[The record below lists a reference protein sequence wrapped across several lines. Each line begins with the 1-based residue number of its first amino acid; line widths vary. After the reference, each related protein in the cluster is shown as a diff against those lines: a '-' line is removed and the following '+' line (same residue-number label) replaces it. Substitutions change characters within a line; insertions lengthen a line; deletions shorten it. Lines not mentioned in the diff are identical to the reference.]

1 MHIYFV
7 YLGLAGYPPSLAL
20 TIPTNMQINHNRIVL
35 GKSLCLGFFFI
46 FSFFAQILAQEKVG
60 RPLITTYKYQE
71 YGADPI
77 SWWGLEDDNGFMYFA
92 NGNGVLQFDGVN
104 WELIEV
110 PGFGTR
116 SFAKDDN
123 GRIHVGGAGEF
134 GYLATSESGTMKY
147 VSLIDKIPEEHKNF
161 ADVWEIDYYKG
172 RVIFRT
178 EFKLYCWDGKSM
190 KVISSENGY
199 HVGNIVN
206 DTYYLR
212 IWDRGLCI
220 LKDDDTFE
228 LVPNGEQFAS
238 ERIYTMLP
246 YDDKMLVGTRTQGF
260 FLYDGKE
267 FVPFKTEIDEQVKG
281 ELYLP
286 GATLKD
292 GRYVLNTRNDGA
304 YIIDRDG
311 KLLQKFTTAN
321 GLPDGTVNYVYVDS
335 RGVLWMMHFNGIS
348 SVNLNSNFTILD
360 SSMGLKTAVF
370 TANRHKNILYLSNN
384 IGVAYFDE
392 ETNSIIQIPG
402 TFGQGGNF
410 FEFRNRLYVGTNG
423 MGYIELKNK
432 TFSYVR
438 ESVNYDFRARITTQS
453 KKDSNRIFVEHQQ
466 GLVSLYFNEE
476 TQQFEEESSTNK
488 VVLGGGT
495 IIEKEDGSLWMD
507 TNLDAQVVKIIP
519 KYFEDKLDLNNSEF
533 ILYGEKEG
541 LPDSDIGIFDN
552 EGEIGVFASKAKE
565 TYVLNEAADRFE
577 KKKFFFDKFINWKNP
592 GSATKRTK
600 DGKIWFNVGSGVMF
614 AEKNSLGEFKIN
626 SDVFKELKN
635 TRIYTI
641 YPEDSE
647 PDGSRVVWFS
657 GPDGVIR
664 YEGNLEK
671 PIIPEFQVAIRKM
684 TIAGDSLV
692 YGGNIDFPEKL
703 NIPFDRNSVTVNY
716 AAPLFIGQK
725 EIKYSTQLSGLDD
738 TWSDWSKQTS
748 REYINLPAGDYT
760 FKTKAQNI
768 YGDITDETSV
778 SFSIIPPWYA
788 TWWAYL
794 LYGLSFLAVVY
805 LVVKARTSIL
815 LNQRKILEDTVAERT
830 KEANQRLKELATV
843 NQVSQALTEKLQL
856 NDLIQLVGDEMK
868 KLFKSDITYLAIL
881 DPETNIISFPYEDGD
896 DMQPMSYGEGLTSQI
911 IKTGEP
917 LLINKDAD
925 ISAEYDKIGVKH
937 SGKLAVSYLGVPIP
951 VEDSVIGVLS
961 VQSTQQ
967 ESRFTEEDKKL
978 LKTIAINVGIALH
991 NAELFEEAKEAK
1003 AKAEDA
1009 NEAKSAFLSTVS
1021 HELRTPLTSVLGFAK
1036 IIRKRLEDKIFPA
1049 VDVSDQK
1056 IKRTMKQVSENLDVV
1071 VSEGERLTNLI
1082 NDVLDL
1088 AKIESG
1094 KMEWNMRPIFLQD
1107 VINRGIAA
1115 TSSLFEQKGLKLK
1128 KKIPEDLPIIKADED
1143 KLIQVVINLLSNA
1156 VKFTKK
1162 GTVSIEA
1169 YQEKGQLIFEVQD
1182 TGIGIAD
1189 EDRHKIFERFRQA
1202 GDTLT
1207 DKPQGTGLG
1216 LPICREIIEH
1226 HGGIIWM
1233 KSEFNVGST
1242 FFFSLPV
1249 LGEAAIQ
1256 EPIQLDRILRSLKKQ
1271 ISHSSKKKADGKPT
1285 ILVVDDDTPIRS
1297 LLRQELTDT
1306 GYRVR
1311 EAANGK
1317 AALDMVRLE
1326 KPDLIILDV
1335 MMPEINGFD
1344 VAAVLKNDPAT
1355 MDIPIIILSIVQ
1367 DKERGF
1373 RIGVDRYLT
1382 KPIDTEK
1389 LFHAVDELLEQGVS
1403 KKKVLVVDE
1412 DASAVKTLTDVL
1424 SARGYKVMETT
1435 SENLLATASESMPD
1449 IIMLNSVYNGNKN
1462 FIKDLKVQKGMENV
1476 MFFVYE

>member
-1 MHIYFV
+1 MQKNQNIAWGIIHC
-7 YLGLAGYPPSLAL
+7 
-20 TIPTNMQINHNRIVL
+20 IPF
-35 GKSLCLGFFFI
+35 CLLFSTFI
-46 FSFFAQILAQEKVG
+46 SAQEQIGK
-60 RPLITTYKYQE
+60 PLITNYRYQE
-71 YGADPI
+71 YNAGPVN
-77 SWWGLEDDNGFMYFA
+77 WWATEDDNGIMYFA
-92 NGNGVLQFDGVN
+92 NGHGVLQFDGVN
-104 WELIEV
+104 WKTIEMESSSRCMTKNSE
-110 PGFGTR
+110 GTI
-116 SFAKDDN
+116 F
-123 GRIHVGGAGEF
+123 VGGISDF
-134 GYLATSESGTMKY
+134 GYLQPSTNGELEY
-147 VSLIDKIPEEHKNF
+147 VSLLDKVPEEHRAF
-161 ADVWEIDYYKG
+161 RDVWEVDFYKG

-178 EFKLYCWDGKSM
+178 EFKLYAWDGENI
-190 KVISSENGY
+190 KVISSEKGY

-206 DTYYLR
+206 GVYYLR
-212 IWDRGLCI
+212 IWDRGLCV

-228 LVPNGEQFAS
+228 LVPGGEQFAS
-238 ERIYTMLP
+238 ERIYSMLP
-246 YDDKMLVGTRTQGF
+246 YDDKTMLVGTRSKGF
-260 FLYDGKE
+260 YLFDGKTYKT
-267 FVPFKTEIDEQVKG
+267 FKTGADPYVKG
-281 ELYLP
+281 KLYLP
-286 GATLKD
+286 GAALKD
-292 GRYVLNTRNDGA
+292 GSFVFNTFSDGA
-304 YIIDRDG
+304 YLIDHDG
-311 KLLQKFTTAN
+311 KLIQKYTTDN
-321 GLPDGTVNYVYVDS
+321 GLQDGSIDYVYVDS
-335 RGVLWMMHFNGIS
+335 RGVLWMMLFNGIS
-348 SVNLNSNFTILD
+348 SVNLNSTFTSLD
-360 SSMGLKTAVF
+360 SNMGLPTNVVF
-370 TANRHKNILYLSNN
+370 TNQRHNGILYLSTNN
-384 IGVAYFDE
+384 GIFYLDE
-392 ETNSIIQIPG
+392 DSKEINLIPG
-402 TFGQGGNF
+402 TSGQGGNF
-410 FEFRNRLYVGTNG
+410 MVSNGRLYTGTGG
-423 MGYIELKNK
+423 MGVIEIVDK
-432 TFSYVR
+432 TFKYVQ
-438 ESVNYDFRARITTQS
+438 ESVNYNLRARVLFLS
-453 KKDSNRIFVEHQQ
+453 KKDKNRMYVAHQQ
-466 GLVSLYFNEE
+466 GLTTLYFDAKQNQFVLESETDKRVPSANNSIEEDAKGRIWIQSEANGEVKVLTPLFDEKGKMDLSSSEIITLNKENGLPDAPIGFWELNNEIHFFSRPTQESFVFNEE
-476 TQQFEEESSTNK
+476 NNQFEKQTFFYNDFLGWER
-488 VVLGGGT
+488 GGGVARP
-495 IIEKEDGSLWMD
+495 IK
-507 TNLDAQVVKIIP
+507 
-519 KYFEDKLDLNNSEF
+519 
-533 ILYGEKEG
+533 
-541 LPDSDIGIFDN
+541 DN
-552 EGEIGVFASKAKE
+552 EG
-565 TYVLNEAADRFE
+565 
-577 KKKFFFDKFINWKNP
+577 
-592 GSATKRTK
+592 
-600 DGKIWFNVGSGVMF
+600 KIWLNARKGPIVAKPNKSDDYDID
-614 AEKNSLGEFKIN
+614 SDTFKGLNKTIIW
-626 SDVFKELKN
+626 D
-635 TRIYTI
+635 I
-641 YPEDSE
+641 YPEDTNE
-647 PDGSRVVWFS
+647 EGVQTVWLS
-657 GPDGVIR
+657 GPDGVVR
-664 YEGNLEK
+664 YQGSLEK
-671 PIIPEFQVAIRKM
+671 PFLPDFHVDVRKL
-684 TIAGDSLV
+684 TIGGDSLV
-692 YGGNIDFPEKL
+692 YGGNIDFPEGIK
-703 NIPFDRNSVTVNY
+703 IPFDKNSVSIGY
-716 AAPLFIGQK
+716 SAPLYIGQK
-725 EIKYSTQLSGLDD
+725 EIQYSTQLVGLDYK
-738 TWSDWSKQTS
+738 WSDWTAQTT
-748 REYINLPAGDYT
+748 REYINLPAGDYS
-760 FKTKAQNI
+760 FRVKAQNI
-768 YGDITDETSV
+768 YGDVTEESSA
-778 SFSIIPPWYA
+778 SFSIVPPWYR
-788 TWWAYL
+788 TWWAYI
-794 LYGLSFLAVVY
+794 LYALAFLAVVY
-805 LVVKARTSIL
+805 AVVKARTTIL
-815 LNQRKILEDTVAERT
+815 LAQQKVLEDTVEERT
-830 KEANQRLKELATV
+830 KEARQRLKELATV

-925 ISAEYDKIGVKH
+925 IAAEYDKIGVKH
-937 SGKLAVSYLGVPIP
+937 SGKQAVSYLGVPIP
-951 VEDSVIGVLS
+951 VEDTIIGVLS

-967 ESRFTEEDKKL
+967 ESRFNEQDKNL

-1107 VINRGIAA
+1107 VIHRGIAA

-1128 KKIPEDLPIIKADED
+1128 KNIPEDLPIIKADED

-1162 GTVSIEA
+1162 GTVSLEA
-1169 YQEKGQLIFEVQD
+1169 YQDKGQLIFEVQD
-1182 TGIGIAD
+1182 TGVGIAD

-1242 FFFSLPV
+1242 FFFSIPV
-1249 LGEAAIQ
+1249 LGEAATQ

-1271 ISHSSKKKADGKPT
+1271 ISHSSRKKPDGKPT

-1389 LFHAVDELLEQGVS
+1389 LFHEVDELLEQGVS

-1412 DASAVKTLTDVL
+1412 DASAVKTLTEVL
-1424 SARGYKVMETT
+1424 SARGYKVVEAT
-1435 SENLLATASESMPD
+1435 SDNLLQTANESMPD
-1449 IIMLNSVYNGNKN
+1449 IIMLNSIYNGDKN

>member
-1 MHIYFV
+1 MKE
-7 YLGLAGYPPSLAL
+7 
-20 TIPTNMQINHNRIVL
+20 NHYSTTL
-35 GKSLCLGFFFI
+35 GKTLCLTFIII
-46 FSFFAQILAQEKVG
+46 FSFSTSILAQEQIG
-60 RPLITTYKYQE
+60 RPLITNYSYQE
-71 YGADPI
+71 YEAAPI
-77 SWWGLEDDNGFMYFA
+77 NWWALEDDNGMMYFA
-92 NGNGVLQFDGVN
+92 NIAGVLQFDGVN
-104 WELIEV
+104 WKLIEI
-110 PGFGTR
+110 PGSGTR
-116 SFAKDDN
+116 SLVKDDK
-123 GRIHVGGAGEF
+123 GVIFVGGSGEL
-134 GYLATSESGTMKY
+134 GYLAPSESGAMTY
-147 VSLIDKIPEEHKNF
+147 FSLLKKIPEEHKKF
-161 ADVWEIDYYKG
+161 ADVWEIDFYKG

-178 EFKLYCWDGKSM
+178 EFKLYCWDGEAM
-190 KVISSENGY
+190 KIIASENGY
-199 HVGNIVN
+199 HVGAIV
-206 DTYYLR
+206 DDVYYLR
-212 IWDRGLCI
+212 IWDVGLCV
-220 LKDDDTFE
+220 LKEDDTFE
-228 LVPNGEQFAS
+228 LVPNGEEFSS
-238 ERIYTMLP
+238 ERIYSILP
-246 YDDKMLVGTRTQGF
+246 YDDKVLIGTRNKGF
-260 FLYDGKE
+260 FIYDGAE
-267 FVPFKTEIDEQVKG
+267 FTPFKTEIDDYVKG
-281 ELYLP
+281 SLYLP
-286 GATLKD
+286 GFALDD
-292 GRYVLNTRNDGA
+292 GRYVFNTNNNGAYLVDHDGDFLQRYAPLNGLADGA
-304 YIIDRDG
+304 
-311 KLLQKFTTAN
+311 
-321 GLPDGTVNYVYVDS
+321 VNYVNVDS
-335 RGVLWMMHFNGIS
+335 RGVLWMPLFKGIS
-348 SVNLNSNFTILD
+348 STNLNSNLTLLD
-360 SSMGLKTAVF
+360 ADMGVTSVVY
-370 TANRHKNILYLSNN
+370 TVYRHKSILYFSTNNGIAYLDETSNQVKP
-384 IGVAYFDE
+384 IK
-392 ETNSIIQIPG
+392 G
-402 TFGQGGNF
+402 TFGQGNNF
-410 FEFRNRLYVGTNG
+410 FEFQNRLYNGSNG
-423 MGYIELKNK
+423 MGFIEIKDK
-432 TFSYVR
+432 GFEYVR
-438 ESVNYDFRARITTQS
+438 ENINYDFRAGVSSQS
-453 KKDSNRIFVEHQQ
+453 KIDSNRIFIGHQQ
-466 GLVSLYFNEE
+466 GLMSLYFNED
-476 TQQFEEESSTNK
+476 TQQFEEESAINSIIPDGRVRETDDGNLWFSTRSDSE
-488 VVLGGGT
+488 
-495 IIEKEDGSLWMD
+495 II
-507 TNLDAQVVKIIP
+507 KIIP
-519 KYFEDKLDLNNSEF
+519 AYVDGKLDLNQSE
-533 ILYGEKEG
+533 IVVYGEKEG
-541 LPDSDIGIFDN
+541 LPKSDIGINLDPEEN
-552 EGEIGVFASKAKE
+552 QIGVFASKVEK
-565 TYVLNEAADRFE
+565 TYVYDESTNAFIE
-577 KKKFFFDKFINWKNP
+577 KKFWFDDYIDWKNP
-592 GSATKRTK
+592 GSRTQRTK
-600 DGKIWFNVGSGVMF
+600 DGKIWFNAGSGIMV
-614 AEKNSLGEFKIN
+614 AEKDDNGSYEVNTDL
-626 SDVFKELKN
+626 FKELKK
-635 TRIYTI
+635 TQIYTI
-641 YPEDSE
+641 YPEDNKS
-647 PDGSRVVWFS
+647 DGSRVVWLS
-657 GPDGVIR
+657 GPDGVFR

-671 PIIPEFQVAIRKM
+671 PKVPKFEVAIRKM
-684 TIAGDSLV
+684 TITGDSLV
-692 YGGNIDFPEKL
+692 YGGNISFPEKM
-703 NIPFDRNSVTVNY
+703 NIPFDKNSVTIAY
-716 AAPLFIGQK
+716 TAPLYIAQK

-738 TWSDWSKQTS
+738 AWSDWTSQTS
-748 REYINLPAGDYT
+748 REYINLPPGNYT

-768 YGDITDETSV
+768 YGDITEESSA
-778 SFSIIPPWYA
+778 SFSIVPPWYR
-788 TWWAYL
+788 TWWAYI
-794 LYGLSFLAVVY
+794 LYALAFLAVVY
-805 LVVKARTSIL
+805 IVVKARTSIL

>member
-1 MHIYFV
+1 VRKKLSLLFV
-7 YLGLAGYPPSLAL
+7 
-20 TIPTNMQINHNRIVL
+20 
-35 GKSLCLGFFFI
+35 FI
-46 FSFFAQILAQEKVG
+46 FSFFTSALAQEQVG
-60 RPLITTYKYQE
+60 RPLINQYTYQE
-71 YGADPI
+71 YEGFPVN
-77 SWWGLEDDNGFMYFA
+77 WWALEGDNGFMYFA
-92 NGNGVLQFDGVN
+92 NQRKVLQFDGVN
-104 WELIEV
+104 WESIEI
-110 PGFGTR
+110 PGTGAR
-116 SFAKDDN
+116 CLVKDDK
-123 GRIHVGGAGEF
+123 GVIYVGGSGGF
-134 GYLATSESGTMKY
+134 GYLKPSSNGVLEF
-147 VSLIDKIPEEHKNF
+147 VSLLDKVPEEHRVF
-161 ADVWEIDYYKG
+161 GEVWRVDFYKG
-172 RVIFRT
+172 RVIFTT
-178 EFKLYCWDGKSM
+178 EFKLYCWDGKTM

-199 HVGNIVN
+199 HVGDVVN
-206 DTYYLR
+206 GVYYLR
-212 IWDRGLCI
+212 IWDVGLCI

-228 LVPNGEQFAS
+228 LVPNGEKFTS
-238 ERIYTMLP
+238 ERIYTILP
-246 YDDKMLVGTRTQGF
+246 YDDKVLIGTRTQGF
-260 FLYDGKE
+260 FLYDGVD
-267 FVPFKTEIDEQVKG
+267 FTPFKTEIDAFVKG
-281 ELYLP
+281 VLYLP
-286 GATLKD
+286 GVALDD
-292 GRYVLNTRNDGA
+292 GRYVFNTFGNGA
-304 YIIDRDG
+304 YLVDHDG
-311 KLLQKFTTAN
+311 KLLQKYTKAN
-321 GLPDGTVNYVYVDS
+321 GLPDNSVNYAYVDS
-335 RGVLWMMHFNGIS
+335 RGVLWMLHFNGIS
-348 SVNLNSNFTILD
+348 STNLNSKLTLLD
-360 SSMGLKTAVF
+360 DTVGISTLVRDVKRNDGV
-370 TANRHKNILYLSNN
+370 LYFATNN
-384 IGVAYFDE
+384 GVVYLDE
-392 ETNSIIQIPG
+392 TENKVKGIVG
-402 TFGQGGNF
+402 TFGQF
-410 FEFRNRLYVGTNG
+410 TQFLKFRNRLYAISGG
-423 MGYIELKNK
+423 MGLIEIRDKGWE
-432 TFSYVR
+432 YVR
-438 ESVNYDFRARITTQS
+438 ENINYDFRADGLDQSRI
-453 KKDSNRIFVEHQQ
+453 DSSRVFISHQQ
-466 GLVSLYFNEE
+466 GLMSLYFNEN
-476 TQQFEEESSTNK
+476 TLQFEEESNTGKLNNIN
-488 VVLGGGT
+488 GYF
-495 IIEKEDGSLWMD
+495 EKKDGSLWIS
-507 TNLDAQVVKIIP
+507 NNVAGEVFKIIP
-519 KYFEDKLDLNNSEF
+519 KYIDGRLDLDKSEYITF
-533 ILYGEKEG
+533 GEKEG
-541 LPDSDIGIFDN
+541 LPTSGVGISGSED
-552 EGEIGVFASKAKE
+552 EDEDEVRVFAYVEKE
-565 TYVLNEAADRFE
+565 TYAFDEESQRFE
-577 KKKFFFDKFINWKNP
+577 KKKFFFDEFLDWEQ
-592 GSATKRTK
+592 SASGGDKTK
-600 DGKIWFNVGSGVMF
+600 DGKIWFNAGSGVMI
-614 AEKNSLGEFKIN
+614 AEKNKNGEYEFN
-626 SDVFKELKN
+626 TDTFRELKN
-635 TRIYTI
+635 TVIVDI
-641 YPEDSE
+641 NPEDPK
-647 PDGSRVVWFS
+647 PDGSRVVWLP
-657 GPDGVIR
+657 GPDGVFR

-671 PIIPEFQVAIRKM
+671 PSFPKFQVAIRKM
-684 TIAGDSLV
+684 TISGDSLV

-703 NIPFDRNSVTVNY
+703 SMPFDQNSVTVSY

-725 EIKYSTQLSGLDD
+725 DIKYSTQLIGLDD
-738 TWSDWSKQTS
+738 TWSDYTTQTT

-768 YGDITDETSV
+768 YGDVTEETSV
-778 SFSIIPPWYA
+778 SFSITPAWYA

-794 LYGLSFLAVVY
+794 LYALAFLATIY
-805 LVVKARTSIL
+805 FIVKARTGIL
-815 LNQRKILEDTVAERT
+815 LNQQKVLEHTVAERT

-881 DPETNIISFPYEDGD
+881 DPKTNIINFPYQDGD
-896 DMQPMSYGEGLTSQI
+896 EMQPMNYGEGLTSQI

-917 LLINKDAD
+917 LLHNRDTD
-925 ISAEYDKIGVKH
+925 IAAEFSKIGVKH
-937 SGKLAVSYLGVPIP
+937 TGKQAVSYLGVPIP
-951 VEDSVIGVLS
+951 VEDTVIGVLS
-961 VQSTQQ
+961 VQSIQQ
-967 ESRFTEEDKKL
+967 ESRFNEADKQL

-991 NAELFEEAKEAK
+991 NAELYEEAKEAK

-1049 VDVSDQK
+1049 VNVSDQK

-1107 VINRGIAA
+1107 VIHRGIAA

-1128 KKIPEDLPIIKADED
+1128 KNIPEDMPMVKADED
-1143 KLIQVVINLLSNA
+1143 KLIQVIINLLSNA

-1162 GTVSIEA
+1162 GIVSIEA
-1169 YQEKGQLIFEVQD
+1169 YQDKGQLIFEVQD
-1182 TGIGIAD
+1182 TGVGIAE

-1242 FFFSLPV
+1242 FFFSIPV
-1249 LGEAAIQ
+1249 LGEAAAQ

-1271 ISHSSKKKADGKPT
+1271 ISHTSKKKADGKAT

-1297 LLRQELTDT
+1297 LLRQELTGT
-1306 GYRVR
+1306 GYKVR

-1389 LFHAVDELLEQGVS
+1389 LFHEVDELLEQGVS

-1424 SARGYKVMETT
+1424 SARGYKVMEA
-1435 SENLLATASESMPD
+1435 SSKNLLETATESKPD
-1449 IIMLNSVYNGNKN
+1449 IIMLNSIYNGDKN
-1462 FIKDLKVQKGMENV
+1462 FIKDLKIQKGMEHV